1 MQVLCQFWYQDSE
14 YPEFSNLE
22 KTIIIKENDVRCIVE
37 LKGKTDKNKW
47 DKGKRDKGKPD
58 KGKTDKG
65 KTHKGKIDKGK
76 TDKGKTDKG
85 KIKAIQSQCACHGY
99 LGQLASLKVPKSSLF
114 VRKSSK

>member
-37 LKGKTDKNKW
+37 LKGKIDKNKQ
-47 DKGKRDKGKPD
+47 DKS
-58 KGKTDKG
+58 KT
-65 KTHKGKIDKGK
+65 DKGK

-85 KIKAIQSQCACHGY
+85 KTVKGKIKAIQSQCTCHGY
-99 LGQLASLKVPKSSLF
+99 LGQLASLKVKVAFL
-114 VRKSSK
+114 

>member
-37 LKGKTDKNKW
+37 LKGKTDKNKRE
-47 DKGKRDKGKPD
+47 KGKRDKGKTDEGKTD

-65 KTHKGKIDKGK
+65 KTV
-76 TDKGKTDKG
+76 KG
-85 KIKAIQSQCACHGY
+85 KIKAIQSQCACRGY